1 MTSGCGDLLLA
12 SAGTAA
18 RRERV
23 HATRDPDAARL
34 WPCFNVIE
42 LTADAARIEA
52 VSFFPKKPVRPSIR
66 RLLAHARRNGPKW
79 ELVTGTFRVD
89 DPAPRVARDDASFT
103 LTPSGSEW
111 GGWDLACERTVDLV
125 PGARL
130 SRYVD
135 FVRSAPTRRGAPR
148 RKERARRVELLP
160 GGTTSYTVSGALCRT
175 LEEASRSYGPEAAFE
190 WVGLL
195 CRYGAQEALLSLSN
209 SYLASVR
216 PFASFT
222 DLTTGRERPLPIVP
236 ATAGWTTAAQ
246 NCAPRSLL
254 RIYWPLEG

>member
-1 MTSGCGDLLLA
+1 MSISCGPP
-12 SAGTAA
+12 
-18 RRERV
+18 RRVE
-23 HATRDPDAARL
+23 
-34 WPCFNVIE
+34 
-42 LTADAARIEA
+42 
-52 VSFFPKKPVRPSIR
+52 
-66 RLLAHARRNGPKW
+66 
-79 ELVTGTFRVD
+79 
-89 DPAPRVARDDASFT
+89 
-103 LTPSGSEW
+103 
-111 GGWDLACERTVDLV
+111 
-125 PGARL
+125 
-130 SRYVD
+130 
-135 FVRSAPTRRGAPR
+135 GAPS